1 MLPVTTLFF
10 LVLLSRSLIN
20 IREVYSLSS
29 VVSTV
34 SVIVDPSASIRLI
47 VVASLVASSSG
58 AILL

>member
-10 LVLLSRSLIN
+10 LVLLSRSFVN

-29 VVSTV
+29 IVSTV
-34 SVIVDPSASIRLI
+34 SIIVDPSASIRL
-47 VVASLVASSSG
+47 VVVTSLVALSSG

>member
-10 LVLLSRSLIN
+10 LVLQSRSLIN
-20 IREVYSLSS
+20 IREVYSLGS

-34 SVIVDPSASIRLI
+34 IVVVDPSTSIRLI
-47 VVASLVASSSG
+47 VVTSLVALSGG

>member
-20 IREVYSLSS
+20 IREVYRLSS

>member
-34 SVIVDPSASIRLI
+34 SVVIDPSTSIRLI
-47 VVASLVASSSG
+47 VVTSLVALSGG

>member
-1 MLPVTTLFF
+1 MLPVTTLFL
-10 LVLLSRSLIN
+10 LVLLSRSLVN

-34 SVIVDPSASIRLI
+34 SVVIDPSASIRL
-47 VVASLVASSSG
+47 VVVTLLVTLLSG